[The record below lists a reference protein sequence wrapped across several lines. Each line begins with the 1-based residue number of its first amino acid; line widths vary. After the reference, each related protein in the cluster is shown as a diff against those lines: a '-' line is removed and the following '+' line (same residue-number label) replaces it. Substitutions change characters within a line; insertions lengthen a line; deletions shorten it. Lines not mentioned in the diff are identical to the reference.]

1 MIRVVFSCCDY
12 FPFFHRIHG
21 FVFRPDG
28 ALTSYPRERTSYLAC
43 TGSVSS
49 QQRGGASG
57 TGRIAMTC
65 ASYLIIHHPLSQQ
78 NAGPAEGLPV
88 LFPQWRG
95 SCYRAEQC
103 STSFSRCRVAAP
115 DAPAGPPPSGG
126 GIAPPSTADAA
137 GAYGSPPIFLS
148 ADGVLCDS
156 LFVVQELRDG
166 HLPKRSL

>member
-21 FVFRPDG
+21 SVFRPDG
-28 ALTSYPRERTSYLAC
+28 ALTSYPRERVSFLAC

-49 QQRGGASG
+49 QQRDGASG
-57 TGRIAMTC
+57 TGKTAMTC
-65 ASYLIIHHPLSQQ
+65 AVYSIIHHPLSQQ

-115 DAPAGPPPSGG
+115 DAPADRPPRRGDRYGRAGWYSA
-126 GIAPPSTADAA
+126 APARHSAVPHRPPVAA
-137 GAYGSPPIFLS
+137 PVRWLSLGA
-148 ADGVLCDS
+148 
-156 LFVVQELRDG
+156 
-166 HLPKRSL
+166 